1 MKRKYFIT
9 AILLIYTNI
18 IFACEVCEKNQP
30 AITKGWTHGT
40 GPDSGYDWINITIMS
55 IITLLTLIFSIK
67 FLVKPGEKGENH
79 IKRQIL
85 NNSNA
90 N

>member
-1 MKRKYFIT
+1 MKIKVLIT
-9 AILLIYTNI
+9 AILLVYTKL
-18 IFACEVCEKNQP
+18 IFACEVCERNQP

-40 GPDSGYDWINITIMS
+40 GPGSSWDWVNISVMT

-67 FLVKPGEKGENH
+67 FLVKPGEKDENH

-85 NNSNA
+85 NHSNA